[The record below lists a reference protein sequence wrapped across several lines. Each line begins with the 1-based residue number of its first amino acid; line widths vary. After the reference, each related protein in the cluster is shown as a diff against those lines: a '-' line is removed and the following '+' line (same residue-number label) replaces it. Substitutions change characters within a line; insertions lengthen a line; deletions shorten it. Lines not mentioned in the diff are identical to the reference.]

1 MAVPVGVPRAAVSA
15 LGLPT
20 IDPAKRRRLRRRVK
34 ARRYG
39 TALLFMSPWIVGF
52 LIFLLYPMLSSLY
65 FSFTRY
71 DLLSHPVWAGLFN
84 YRFMFTKDPVFWQ
97 AMKNTL
103 WIIAVGMPTRIVFA
117 VFTASLLAKRRRT
130 VGLYRTVY
138 FLPSMAPAV
147 AATLGFVY
155 LLNPATGPVN
165 RWLGIL
171 HLPKPLWFF
180 DPTWSKPG
188 LVLLG
193 LWGVGDAMII
203 FLAGLLNVPAQLYE
217 AADVEGASRRQKF
230 QFITL
235 PMISPVIFFSLVIG
249 VIDGFQY
256 FTQAYV
262 AAAAISG
269 PGQINFVGA
278 PQGSTMFYSVYL
290 YNQGFQNFHMG
301 YASAM
306 AWVLFAVTMIC
317 TVVLIRLSRRFVHYQ
332 GGFR

>member
-1 MAVPVGVPRAAVSA
+1 MASVPKTVAPSIALPRV
-15 LGLPT
+15 
-20 IDPAKRRRLRRRVK
+20 DPATRRRARRRVK
-34 ARRYG
+34 RRR
-39 TALLFMSPWIVGF
+39 TLTVLLFMSPWIVGF
-52 LIFLLYPMLSSLY
+52 LFFLLYPMVSSLY
-65 FSFTRY
+65 FSFTKY
-71 DLLSHPVWAGLFN
+71 DLLSRPVWAGLFN
-84 YRFMFTKDPVFWQ
+84 YRFMFTRDPVFWQ
-97 AMKNTL
+97 ALKNTL
-103 WIIAVGMPTRIVFA
+103 WIIAVGLPVRLVFA
-117 VFTASLLAKRRRT
+117 IFTASLLTRRSRS
-130 VGLYRTVY
+130 VGIYRTVF

-165 RWLGIL
+165 RVLGML
-171 HLPKPLWFF
+171 HLPQPLWFF

-217 AADVEGASRRQKF
+217 AADVEGADRRQKF
-230 QFITL
+230 RYITL
-235 PMISPVIFFSLVIG
+235 PMLSPVIFFSLVIG

-269 PGQINFVGA
+269 PGQTNFVGA
-278 PQGSTMFYSVYL
+278 PQNSTMFYSLYL

-306 AWVLFAVTMIC
+306 AWVLFAVTMVC
-317 TVVLIRLSRRFVHYQ
+317 TIVLIRLSRRFVHYQ

>member
-1 MAVPVGVPRAAVSA
+1 MAIPASVQREATPAVLSR
-15 LGLPT
+15 L
-20 IDPAKRRRLRRRVK
+20 DPERRRV
-34 ARRYG
+34 RRRQSRRR
-39 TALLFMSPWIVGF
+39 TLTVLLFMSPWIVGF
-52 LIFLLYPMLSSLY
+52 LLFLLYPMVSSLY
-65 FSFTRY
+65 FSFTKY
-71 DLLSHPVWAGLFN
+71 DLLSQPRWAGLFN

-97 AMKNTL
+97 ALKNTL
-103 WIIAVGMPTRIVFA
+103 WIIAVGLPTRILFA
-117 VFTASLLAKRRRT
+117 VFTASLLTRRSRS
-130 VGLYRTVY
+130 VGIYRTVF

-165 RWLGIL
+165 RLLGSL
-171 HLPKPLWFF
+171 HLPQPLWFF

-203 FLAGLLNVPAQLYE
+203 FLAGLLNVPSQLYE
-217 AADVEGASRRQKF
+217 AADVEGAGRWQKF
-230 QFITL
+230 WYITM

-269 PGQINFVGA
+269 PGQINFVGS
-278 PQGSTMFYSVYL
+278 PQNSTMFYSVYL

-306 AWVLFAVTMIC
+306 AWVLFAVTMLC
-317 TVVLIRLSRRFVHYQ
+317 TIVLIRVSRRFVHYQ
-332 GGFR
+332 GGLR

>member
-1 MAVPVGVPRAAVSA
+1 MAVPADVQRAAPVLA
-15 LGLPT
+15 LPRL
-20 IDPAKRRRLRRRVK
+20 DPEMRRKVRRRVK
-34 ARRYG
+34 RRR
-39 TALLFMSPWIVGF
+39 TLTVLLFMSPWIVGF
-52 LIFLLYPMLSSLY
+52 VLFLLYPMLSSLY
-65 FSFTRY
+65 FSFTKY
-71 DLLSHPVWAGLFN
+71 DLLSTPRWAGLFN
-84 YRFMFTKDPVFWQ
+84 YRFMFTRDPVFWQ
-97 AMKNTL
+97 ALKNTL
-103 WIIAVGMPTRIVFA
+103 WIIAVGVPTRIVFSI
-117 VFTASLLAKRRRT
+117 FTAALLTKRTRS
-130 VGLYRTVY
+130 VGVYRTVF

-165 RWLGIL
+165 RILGSL
-171 HLPKPLWFF
+171 HLPQPLWFF

-203 FLAGLLNVPAQLYE
+203 FLAGLLNVPSQLYE
-217 AADVEGASRRQKF
+217 AADVEGAGRWQKF
-230 QFITL
+230 QYITL

-269 PGQINFVGA
+269 PGQINFVGS
-278 PQGSTMFYSVYL
+278 PQNSTMFYSVYL

-306 AWVLFAVTMIC
+306 AWVLFAVTMAC